1 MSTSEP
7 GPASFR
13 AKDPNTEA
21 LNTPMPFGY
30 GSWSRGVSARTMALG
45 FPAAISGLCLRGG
58 RDGSRGNR

>member
-1 MSTSEP
+1 
-7 GPASFR
+7 
-13 AKDPNTEA
+13 
-21 LNTPMPFGY
+21 MPFGY